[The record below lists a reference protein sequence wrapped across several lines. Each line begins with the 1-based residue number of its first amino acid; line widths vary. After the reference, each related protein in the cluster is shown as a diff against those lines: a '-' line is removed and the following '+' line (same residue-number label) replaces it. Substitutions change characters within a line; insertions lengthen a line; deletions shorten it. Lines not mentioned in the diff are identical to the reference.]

1 MLLYFANN
9 FLKGAFM
16 KQNTRRVVFT
26 ALTVAMTTVLT
37 LVSIALP
44 GGGYYNF
51 GDLAIFVSAI
61 VLGPVSGLITGA
73 IGAALGDVILG
84 YFAYVPFTMIAKA
97 LEGLIAGLVA
107 KAAANFCKKFHK
119 REMLEAF
126 LSTLGNILGGFVM
139 ACGYFLAEGL
149 LLAEGKWSGGIIN
162 LPWNL
167 LQGTISALLAGLLL
181 FALHLKKPLTKA
193 YLGNNSNENRQ
204 TTDSTAINNT
214 KDDKVQN
221 DTSVENTDDNT
232 PNNTESNTKDKN

>member
-1 MLLYFANN
+1 
-9 FLKGAFM
+9 M

-97 LEGLIAGLVA
+97 LEGLIAGLIA
-107 KAAANFCKKFHK
+107 KAAVKYSKKFHK
-119 REMLEAF
+119 SEMLEAF
-126 LSTLGNILGGFVM
+126 LSTLG
-139 ACGYFLAEGL
+139 
-149 LLAEGKWSGGIIN
+149 GIVN

-167 LQGTISALLAGLLL
+167 LQGTISAIFAGLLL
-181 FALHLKKPLTKA
+181 FALHLKKPLTKV
-193 YLGNNSNENRQ
+193 YLGNNSDENRQ
-204 TTDSTAINNT
+204 TTDCPADETT
-214 KDDKVQN
+214 KDDKVQT
-221 DTSVENTDDNT
+221 DALVGNTDDN
-232 PNNTESNTKDKN
+232 PLDNTEDNTKDKN

>member
-1 MLLYFANN
+1 
-9 FLKGAFM
+9 M

-97 LEGLIAGLVA
+97 LEGLIAGLIA
-107 KAAANFCKKFHK
+107 KAAVKYSKKFHK
-119 REMLEAF
+119 SEMLEAF
-126 LSTLGNILGGFVM
+126 LSTLGNLLGGLVM
-139 ACGYFLAEGL
+139 AGVYYITPSTGTSIHNSPYPWEFQGGFPVSPPIRKTQTIVSA
-149 LLAEGKWSGGIIN
+149 GKM
-162 LPWNL
+162 
-167 LQGTISALLAGLLL
+167 
-181 FALHLKKPLTKA
+181 
-193 YLGNNSNENRQ
+193 
-204 TTDSTAINNT
+204 
-214 KDDKVQN
+214 
-221 DTSVENTDDNT
+221 
-232 PNNTESNTKDKN
+232 

>member
-1 MLLYFANN
+1 
-9 FLKGAFM
+9 M

-97 LEGLIAGLVA
+97 LEGLIAGLIA
-107 KAAANFCKKFHK
+107 KAAVKYSKKFHK
-119 REMLEAF
+119 SEMLEAF
-126 LSTLGNILGGFVM
+126 LSTLGNLLGGLVM
-139 ACGYFLAEGL
+139 AGVYFLAEGL
-149 LLAEGKWSGGIIN
+149 LLAEGKWSGGIVN

-167 LQGTISALLAGLLL
+167 LQGTISAIFAGLLL
-181 FALHLKKPLTKA
+181 FALRLKKPLTKV
-193 YLGNNSNENRQ
+193 YLGNNSDENRQ
-204 TTDSTAINNT
+204 TTDCPADETT
-214 KDDKVQN
+214 KDDKVRTN
-221 DTSVENTDDNT
+221 ALVGNTDDN
-232 PNNTESNTKDKN
+232 PLDNTEDNKKDKN